1 MEIENER
8 LGEIVR
14 KLNKKDNIEKKEI
27 QEKLYQE
34 IELLESRVEELA
46 IHNRQLEDKILR
58 AKKDK
63 DTEINGLKE

>member
-27 QEKLYQE
+27 QDKLYQE

-63 DTEINGLKE
+63 DTEVNGLKE